1 MEKKGIFP
9 ELLAPVGDWERLE
22 AAVLFGADAVY
33 LGGTMF
39 GMRASAAKF
48 GQEDMARAVEYC
60 HSRNVR
66 IYITLNVLPRN
77 DEIPALEDY
86 IRFLGEV
93 GVDALIIS
101 DLGVFRMA
109 RRLLPDMDLHVSTQA
124 GVVNYLAAREFCEMG
139 AKRVVLARELSLED
153 IRTIQ
158 ENTPPQLE
166 LEAFVHGAMC
176 MSFSGRCL
184 ISQYL
189 TGRDANHGE
198 CAQPC
203 RWSYRL
209 VEEKRQEEYYP
220 VVEEEEGTY
229 FFNAQDLNMLPWLD
243 KLAEAGVTSFK
254 IEGRAKSAYYVSVI
268 TNAYRQAVDILKANP
283 DEYQLPEWL
292 LEEPYKVSHREYC
305 SGFYFP
311 EQPPKQYYNSAGY
324 VRDWD
329 IAASVEGWEEGYLLC
344 TERGRFFPGEE
355 LELLRP
361 GQLPEKRVVEE
372 ILDEEGDRVDA
383 ARHPMRLY
391 RIPWPSPAPKGSI
404 LRKKSTDVE

>member
-1 MEKKGIFP
+1 MVEKKGIFP

-153 IRTIQ
+153 IRTIR

-209 VEEKRQEEYYP
+209 VEEKRQGEYYP

-243 KLAEAGVTSFK
+243 KLAEAGGPASRS
-254 IEGRAKSAYYVSVI
+254 RAGP
-268 TNAYRQAVDILKANP
+268 N
-283 DEYQLPEWL
+283 
-292 LEEPYKVSHREYC
+292 
-305 SGFYFP
+305 
-311 EQPPKQYYNSAGY
+311 
-324 VRDWD
+324 
-329 IAASVEGWEEGYLLC
+329 
-344 TERGRFFPGEE
+344 
-355 LELLRP
+355 RP
-361 GQLPEKRVVEE
+361 TMCL
-372 ILDEEGDRVDA
+372 
-383 ARHPMRLY
+383 
-391 RIPWPSPAPKGSI
+391 S
-404 LRKKSTDVE
+404 